1 MNDSVH
7 RLTVV
12 ILAAGEGK
20 RMRSRQPKVLH
31 PLCGRPLIAYPL
43 RASHALADRFVVVA
57 PPDTPTLRDAL
68 APDVR
73 VVEQRERLGTGHA
86 VLQAKGE
93 CGEGTILVLPGDMP
107 LISAETLERLVKHH
121 RDTGAA
127 ATMLTAV
134 VDRPYGYGRVLR
146 QGGRVKRVVEE
157 RDATDDEKKVSE
169 INTSVYCFEADR
181 LWATLAEV
189 KPDND
194 QGEYYLT
201 DVIGILN
208 RRGARVEGVPVA
220 DPREALGVND
230 RKQLAIAAAVQRA
243 RTLDRLMEGGVTI
256 LDPATTYIEDTV
268 TMGAD
273 TVVYPHVVVEGASA
287 IGSECVVGAGCHLSR
302 ATLGDRVTLKPY
314 CILVESAVEAD
325 AILGPFCH
333 LRPQSHVGAG
343 AHIGNFVEL
352 KKTRLGKNS
361 KANHLAYLG
370 DATIGDDVNVGA
382 GVITCNYD
390 GLDKHPTTI
399 QDEAFIGTNASLVAP
414 ITIGAQAYIGAG
426 STVTKDVPA
435 GALVVERSAAV
446 VKDGW
451 GARRTAMRA
460 AKKKKG

>member
-1 MNDSVH
+1 MDNAVN

-12 ILAAGEGK
+12 ILTAGEGK

-43 RASHALADRFVVVA
+43 RAAHALADRFVVVA
-57 PPDTPTLRDAL
+57 PPETPSLRQAL
-68 APDVR
+68 AEEIR

-86 VLQAKGE
+86 VLQAKDE
-93 CGEGTILVLPGDMP
+93 CGDGTILVLPGDMP
-107 LISAETLERLVKHH
+107 LISAETLERLVTHH
-121 RDTGAA
+121 HETRAA
-127 ATMLTAV
+127 ATMLTAIV
-134 VDRPYGYGRVLR
+134 ERPQGYGRVLR
-146 QGGRVKRVVEE
+146 QGGHVRRVVED
-157 RDATDDEKKVSE
+157 RDATDDEKKVAE
-169 INTSVYCFEADR
+169 INTSVYCFEAER

-208 RRGARVEGVPVA
+208 RRGARVEGLPVA

-230 RKQLAIAAAVQRA
+230 RKQLATAAGVQRG
-243 RTLDRLMEGGVTI
+243 RILDRLMESGVTV

-268 TMGAD
+268 TIGTD
-273 TVVYPHVVVEGASA
+273 TVVYPHVVIEGASV

-302 ATLGDRVTLKPY
+302 ATMGDRVTLKPY
-314 CILVESAVEAD
+314 CILVESVVDED

-352 KKTRLGKNS
+352 KKTRFGKGS

-370 DATIGDDVNVGA
+370 DATIGDGVNVGA

-435 GALVVERSAAV
+435 GALVVERAAAV

-451 GARRTAMRA
+451 GARRSAQRA

>member
-1 MNDSVH
+1 MSVNVH
-7 RLTVV
+7 GLSVV

-31 PLCGRPLIAYPL
+31 PLCGRPLIGYPL
-43 RASHALADRFVVVA
+43 RAAYALADRFVVVA
-57 PPDTPTLRDAL
+57 PPDTPSLRAVL
-68 APDVR
+68 PPDIR
-73 VVEQRERLGTGHA
+73 MVEQRERLGTGHA

-107 LISAETLERLVKHH
+107 LISAETLERLVAHH
-121 RDTGAA
+121 R
-127 ATMLTAV
+127 ATRATATILTAV
-134 VDRPYGYGRVLR
+134 VAEPKGYGRVVR
-146 QGGRVKRVVEE
+146 QGGRVKRVVED
-157 RDATDDEKKVSE
+157 RDATDDEKKVAE
-169 INTSVYCFEADR
+169 INTSVYCFEAER

-208 RRGARVEGVPVA
+208 RRGARVEGVPVE

-230 RKQLAIAAAVQRA
+230 RKQLAAAAAVQRA

-268 TMGAD
+268 TIGSD
-273 TVVYPHVVVEGASA
+273 TVIYPHVVIEGASA
-287 IGSECVVGAGCHLSR
+287 IGNDCVVGAGCHVSR
-302 ATLGDRVTLKPY
+302 STLADRVILKPY
-314 CILVESAVEAD
+314 CVLAEAVVEDE

-333 LRPQSHVGAG
+333 LRPLSHVGAG

-352 KKTRLGKNS
+352 KKTRLGKGS

-370 DATIGDDVNVGA
+370 DATIGDGVNVGA

-399 QDEAFIGTNASLVAP
+399 EDDAFVGTNASLVAP

-426 STVTKDVPA
+426 STVTKDVPP
-435 GALVVERSAAV
+435 GALVVERSPAV

-451 GARRTAMRA
+451 GARHAAKRA